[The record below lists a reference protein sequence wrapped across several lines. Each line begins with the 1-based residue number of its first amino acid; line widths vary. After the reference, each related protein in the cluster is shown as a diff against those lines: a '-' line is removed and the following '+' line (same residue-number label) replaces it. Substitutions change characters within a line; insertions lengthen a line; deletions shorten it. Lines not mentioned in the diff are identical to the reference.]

1 MPLQLIHV
9 PLVDWEVSDVRTA
22 DARRSPM
29 TFSVRPLVDHILVDY
44 IKYKGWSHVVYIHD
58 GANGW
63 LTGLCMECSSILTQ
77 NRWGTICLW
86 IILGWVIFSNPK
98 YIFFTNR
105 LQAPTDEEFFREFLN
120 DFHRRMPVHVIVDLE
135 GGYRMRM
142 FLRALEESVLVKKEY
157 HYVFANFEM
166 EDADLASFHYSLI
179 NITGFQM
186 FDRMDKKFV

>member
-1 MPLQLIHV
+1 MWNLNRIGLAFYDFRARHHSYFREKLLFTFVVCDEMKLGFMTMLAGTHTYNYGVYQAIADSMMV
-9 PLVDWEVSDVRTA
+9 KEKAIFKKEV
-22 DARRSPM
+22 
-29 TFSVRPLVDHILVDY
+29 
-44 IKYKGWSHVVYIHD
+44 
-58 GANGW
+58 
-63 LTGLCMECSSILTQ
+63 LTGLCMECSSISTQ
-77 NRWGTICLW
+77 NKWGTICLW
-86 IILGWVIFSNPK
+86 IILG
-98 YIFFTNR
+98 
-105 LQAPTDEEFFREFLN
+105 
-120 DFHRRMPVHVIVDLE
+120 PVHVIVDLE